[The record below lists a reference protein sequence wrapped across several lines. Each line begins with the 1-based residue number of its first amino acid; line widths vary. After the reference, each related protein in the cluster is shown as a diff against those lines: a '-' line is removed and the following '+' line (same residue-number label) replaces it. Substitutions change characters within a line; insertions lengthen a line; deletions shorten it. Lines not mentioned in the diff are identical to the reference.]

1 MLQTGAFDYRT
12 VLDAVPDHAAILDE
26 TGRVV
31 FVNEPWIDFAA
42 ANGCRMPKAGVGASY
57 LDVCEATSGEE
68 RPVALNVCQGLRD
81 VISGIRRDF
90 RLEYEFKDHNLRQWY
105 ALRANRIAI
114 PGGPPFPVLVLHDN
128 LTEHKTAR
136 QKLAWA
142 NAEIRQFMYF
152 AGHELD
158 EPLRWI
164 TGFAKLL
171 VSRYRD
177 AVDQDGRDFMEYI
190 LTSATRLNAMTREV
204 LMYSRLLDRTEFEFE
219 PVDLNQLADMVANY
233 FEPEREERGFEF
245 TRDHLP
251 VILGVEGLLEQV
263 FRHLA
268 SNALKYGGTPPHF
281 HLGAERR
288 GMEWVISA
296 RDNGKGIPEAS
307 RSKIFLPFHTLRQSG
322 TTGTGLGLALVRRI
336 IELHG
341 GKITVE
347 SKVGEGS
354 TFFIS
359 LPDVPPEPQPLP
371 PG

>member
-1 MLQTGAFDYRT
+1 MVQAGAFDYRT

-26 TGRVV
+26 TGRIV
-31 FVNEPWIDFAA
+31 FVNQAWKEFAVVH
-42 ANGCRMPKAGVGASY
+42 GCRTPGAGVGVSY
-57 LDVCEATSGEE
+57 LDVCEAARGED
-68 RPVALNVCQGLRD
+68 RPVALAVCRGLTQ
-81 VISGIRRDF
+81 IIEGIRRDF
-90 RLEYEFKDHNLRQWY
+90 RLEYEFKAGEARQWY
-105 ALRANRIAI
+105 ALKASRIAT
-114 PGGPPFPVLVLHDN
+114 PAGPPFPLVVLHDD
-128 LTEHKTAR
+128 LTEQKVAQ

-152 AGHELD
+152 TGHELD

-171 VSRYRD
+171 VTRYRD

-190 LTSATRLNAMTREV
+190 LTSSTRLSAMTRAV
-204 LMYSRLLDRTEFEFE
+204 LMYSRLLDRTDVEFQ
-219 PVDLNQLADMVANY
+219 PVDLSQLADRVTAY

-245 TRDHLP
+245 TRDPLP
-251 VILGVEGLLEQV
+251 VVLGVEGLLEQV

-268 SNALKYGGTPPHF
+268 SNALKYGGTPPRF

-288 GMEWVISA
+288 GTDWVISA
-296 RDNGKGIPEAS
+296 RDNGKGIPEGS
-307 RSKIFLPFHTLRQSG
+307 LSKIFLPFHTLRESG
-322 TTGTGLGLALVRRI
+322 ITGTGLGLALVSRI

-341 GKITVE
+341 GNVSVE

-354 TFFIS
+354 TFFIT
-359 LPDVPPEPQPLP
+359 LPDVPPEHQPLP